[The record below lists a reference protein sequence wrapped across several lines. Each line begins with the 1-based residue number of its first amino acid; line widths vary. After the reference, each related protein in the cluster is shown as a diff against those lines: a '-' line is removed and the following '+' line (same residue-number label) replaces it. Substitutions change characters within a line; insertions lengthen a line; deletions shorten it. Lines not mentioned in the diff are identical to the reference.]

1 MPAHAVT
8 LHLPDSLYE
17 YFQQQAEHARRTLE
31 AELLR
36 IVAAAAPVDEM
47 LSPELEE
54 AVERLSLLSDDEL
67 WQAARGVLSPEE
79 SARLESLHLVQQS
92 TGLSSAEKM
101 ELAELLQRYEQAIVI
116 RAEAAQLLHERGHDV
131 SGLIAKR

>member
-92 TGLSSAEKM
+92 TGLSSAEM